1 MCVCVCFCVCLIDKR
16 IAYTNGRRE
25 RRSTGNRVRAVQQY
39 SGRVGA
45 CVLVY
50 CRRAAGHTRG
60 GAAAALKAPRKE
72 KSVINYLRVVYRTGA
87 FPRLRPYAYNIV
99 SSLHQR
105 VVIIIHIYTLY
116 ISQRRRFRLYYII

>member
-1 MCVCVCFCVCLIDKR
+1 MCVCVCVCVCLIGER

-25 RRSTGNRVRAVQQY
+25 RRPTSDRVRVVQQY
-39 SGRVGA
+39 SGCVDA

-60 GAAAALKAPRKE
+60 GTAAALKAPRKE

-87 FPRLRPYAYNIV
+87 FPRLRPYAY
-99 SSLHQR
+99 
-105 VVIIIHIYTLY
+105 II
-116 ISQRRRFRLYYII
+116 SCRRCTRGW